1 MTFANFSISQNQT
14 VVVVMMPEGGSGRK
28 GGCKASTASAEPILF
43 NCSECNA
50 APAAAKT
57 TANIAPADDSD
68 ELSLQGERKG
78 DNRLDWA
85 CVRCAPGH

>member
-1 MTFANFSISQNQT
+1 M
-14 VVVVMMPEGGSGRK
+14 
-28 GGCKASTASAEPILF
+28 TASAEPILF

-78 DNRLDWA
+78 DNRLDE
-85 CVRCAPGH
+85 VV